1 MRTTKHLSLTYIIK
15 LVIVVS
21 IKLDFYSK
29 LSTLINKG
37 ICVILLTI
45 YEQMDKSIYSL
56 VYMFEGDNSNY
67 KLKIIFLFKLKKFV
81 NNLGFKCLFQNVR
94 RPFYSF
100 L

>member
-15 LVIVVS
+15 LVTVAS

-45 YEQMDKSIYSL
+45 Y
-56 VYMFEGDNSNY
+56 G
-67 KLKIIFLFKLKKFV
+67 
-81 NNLGFKCLFQNVR
+81 QNG
-94 RPFYSF
+94 
-100 L
+100 